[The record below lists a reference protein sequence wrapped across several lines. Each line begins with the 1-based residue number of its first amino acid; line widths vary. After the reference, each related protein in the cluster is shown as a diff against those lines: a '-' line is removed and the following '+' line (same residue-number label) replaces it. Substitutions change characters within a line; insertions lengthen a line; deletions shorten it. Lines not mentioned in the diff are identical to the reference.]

1 MGFFNFKSQSQK
13 EKETAVKNLIAVMLS
28 DGEIDQNEMKH
39 LGIVC
44 RRHGISEKQLKEIL
58 SKPQSIKFT
67 VPKEPN
73 DRMQQLIDMVW
84 MMLAD
89 GQIDQREM
97 DMCITLA
104 TKMGFRPSAVTQL
117 VQHIINEA
125 KRNQQTKRVNVNIN
139 DWLDE

>member
-1 MGFFNFKSQSQK
+1 MGFFSLKSQSQK

-28 DGEIDQNEMKH
+28 DGKIDPNEMKH

-44 RRHGISEKQLKEIL
+44 RRHGMSEKQLKEIL
-58 SKPQSIKFT
+58 KKPQSIKFT

-73 DRMQQLIDMVW
+73 ARMQQLIDMVW

-97 DMCITLA
+97 DMCIALA
-104 TKMGFRPSAVTQL
+104 MKMGFRPSVVPQL
-117 VQHIINEA
+117 VQHIINEV
-125 KRNQQTKRVNVNIN
+125 KRNQQTQKVNVNIN